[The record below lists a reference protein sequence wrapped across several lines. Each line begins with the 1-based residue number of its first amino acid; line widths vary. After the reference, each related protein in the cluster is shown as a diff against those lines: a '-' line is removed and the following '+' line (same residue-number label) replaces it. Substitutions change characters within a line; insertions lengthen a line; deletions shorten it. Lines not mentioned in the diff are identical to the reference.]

1 MSANDPCDVLDL
13 AAMSDSRKKLLFWVT
28 EDWFFCSH
36 RLPLAVAALARGYDV
51 VVVTRVKDH
60 GHLIENSGLRLVP
73 LEINRYG
80 LNPVKDLFPLLR
92 IIRIYFQERPDLVHH
107 VAVKPVLYGS
117 IAARMTRVKGIVNA
131 FAGFGYLFSSN
142 DRKIRWIRPIV
153 KAVFRWTLGSKRMH
167 FIVQNEDDRSLL
179 ETITGAQ
186 RQQVYLVP
194 GSGVDTTVFKP
205 VDKLEGIPV
214 VVLVSRLLRDKGV
227 EEFVAAANILKQRN
241 VEARFILVG
250 DSDFE
255 NPAGI
260 SAAKLEAW
268 QRDQVIEWWGRRS
281 DIAEIFAQSH
291 IACLPSY
298 REGLPKVLIEA
309 AAAGLP
315 IVTTD
320 VPGCR
325 DVVAHDHNGLLVP
338 VYAVDALADAL
349 ARLIDSPSLRQSMGD
364 AGRIR
369 AENEFAL
376 EKITGQIIDLYQ
388 HVDA

>member
-1 MSANDPCDVLDL
+1 MSE
-13 AAMSDSRKKLLFWVT
+13 SRKKLLFWVT

-36 RLPLAVAALARGYDV
+36 RLPLAVAAAEEGYDV
-51 VVVTRVKDH
+51 VVVTRVTDH
-60 GHLIENSGLRLVP
+60 GHLIENSGLKLIP
-73 LEINRYG
+73 LEINRYS
-80 LNPVKDLFPLLR
+80 LNPIRDLFPLFRL
-92 IIRIYFQERPDLVHH
+92 IRIYLQERPDIVHH

-117 IAARMTRVKGIVNA
+117 IAARITRVKGIVNA

-142 DRKIRWIRPIV
+142 DRKARWVLPIV
-153 KAVFRWTLGSKRMH
+153 KMVFRWSLGAKHIH
-167 FIVQNEDDRSLL
+167 FIVQNPDDQMLL
-179 ETITGAQ
+179 EKITGAQ
-186 RQQVYLVP
+186 RQKVHLVP
-194 GSGVDTTVFKP
+194 SSGVDTAVFQP
-205 VDKLEGIPV
+205 VEKAKGLPI

-227 EEFVAAANILKQRN
+227 EEFVSAAEILKHRKVQ
-241 VEARFILVG
+241 ARFVLVG

-260 SAAKLEAW
+260 SSVQLSAW
-268 QRDQVIEWWGRRS
+268 QDEGIIEWWGRRS

-325 DVVAHDHNGLLVP
+325 DVVENNHNGLLVP
-338 VYAVDALADAL
+338 VRDADAL
-349 ARLIDSPSLRQSMGD
+349 AAALATLIDSSSLRQSMGE
-364 AGRIR
+364 AGRAR
-369 AENEFAL
+369 AVNEFAL
-376 EKITGQIIDLYQ
+376 EKINDQIIDLYK
-388 HVDA
+388 HVGVTEADSG

>member
-1 MSANDPCDVLDL
+1 
-13 AAMSDSRKKLLFWVT
+13 MSDSRKKLLFWVT

-92 IIRIYFQERPDLVHH
+92 IIRIYFQERPDIVHH

-117 IAARMTRVKGIVNA
+117 IAARLTRVKGIVNA

-186 RQQVYLVP
+186 RQQVHLVP

>member
-1 MSANDPCDVLDL
+1 MSANYPCDVLDL

-92 IIRIYFQERPDLVHH
+92 IIRIYFQERPDIVHH

-117 IAARMTRVKGIVNA
+117 IAARLTRVKGIVNA

-186 RQQVYLVP
+186 RQQVHLVP